1 MKRLPKSIFGLA
13 LGLMLIT
20 SCATSP
26 PVVESETKPTE
37 PEQAEAPADS
47 KAPVAE
53 ADKPT
58 AAEPDAAVEPE
69 PGEDMT
75 TVSIY
80 VMDDMCNELV
90 SETVQVERDQAPAQ
104 AIGKVLAAQDYNAFK
119 ISGYRVNIDQ
129 SSGTAVV
136 DLRLA
141 SESQRKFVSLSSC
154 EQRSLFGSLEETLLN
169 NPDWQVDSV
178 KFTERGEEI
187 VL

>member
-1 MKRLPKSIFGLA
+1 MKRLPKTIFGLA
-13 LGLMLIT
+13 LGLMLVT

-26 PVVESETKPTE
+26 PVAEPEPKPAET
-37 PEQAEAPADS
+37 EQAEVPADS
-47 KAPVAE
+47 KAPAAE

-69 PGEDMT
+69 SSEEMT

-90 SETVQVERDQAPAQ
+90 SETVQVERDQALSQ
-104 AIGKVLAAQDYNAFK
+104 AVGKVLAEQDYNAFK
-119 ISGYRVNIDQ
+119 ISGYRVNIDPG
-129 SSGTAVV
+129 SGIAVV

-141 SESQRKFVSLSSC
+141 PESQRKFVSLSSC
-154 EQRSLFGSLEETLLN
+154 EQRSLFGSLEETLLQ
-169 NPDWQVDSV
+169 NPDWQVNSV